1 MILLF
6 IVAVFLVTV
15 FLGIPLVWAILL
27 TAILPIFV
35 FGLSGYPL
43 QAVYLNFI
51 GGVEPNHFLAIPLF
65 IVAGELMSRGGVG
78 LRIIGFARAAFGF
91 MPGGLGMVVVGA
103 SMIFGGISGSA
114 IADSAA
120 IGSVMIKN
128 MAKEGYH
135 RPFAAGLVAAAGTI
149 GIIIPPSIPML
160 IYGFVGNVSVADL
173 FLAGMIPGVIFGLFF
188 MGVCYWVGKSTG
200 CDPGGRMTTKG
211 ELWRSFV
218 GTAPALFMPVL
229 ILGGIFTGWVTPT
242 EAAAV
247 AVVYGLFVTIVIY
260 RDFHLRDLPSLIIDA
275 FVTSAVVM
283 VVIGATTVL
292 GWMITLEQL
301 PQILVAFVQDLS
313 SSPWVFLLLVNVVM
327 LVLGLV
333 LDPVPAILL
342 TAPLFLPTAQSFGV
356 DPVHLGVIMTCNVA
370 VGLFTPP
377 VGATL
382 YVASR
387 ISGDGVLAIARA
399 MAPLYIAAL
408 GALML
413 VTYVPAVSMTMV
425 EIFR

>member
-1 MILLF
+1 MTLLF
-6 IVAVFLVTV
+6 VVFVFLASV
-15 FLGIPLVWAILL
+15 FLGMPLVWAILL
-27 TAILPIFV
+27 TAVLPIIV
-35 FGLSGYPL
+35 FDLGFPL
-43 QAVYLNFI
+43 QALYLNFI

-65 IVAGELMSRGGVG
+65 IIAGELMSRGGVG
-78 LRIIGFARAAFGF
+78 LRIINFARAAFGF

-128 MAKEGYH
+128 MAKKGYDKG
-135 RPFAAGLVAAAGTI
+135 FSAGLVASAGTI

-173 FLAGMIPGVIFGLFF
+173 FLAGMVPGIIFGVFF
-188 MGVCYWVGKSTG
+188 MGVCYYVGKSTG
-200 CDPGGRMTTKG
+200 CDAGGERVSRR
-211 ELWRSFV
+211 ELWTSFV
-218 GTAPALFMPVL
+218 GTAPALFMPIL

-242 EAAAV
+242 EAAAL
-247 AVVYGLFVTIVIY
+247 AVVYGLVVTMFVY
-260 RDFHLRDLPSLIIDA
+260 RDFHIKDLPKLLVDA

-292 GWMITLEQL
+292 GWLITLEQM
-301 PQILVAFVQDLS
+301 PQILVAFVQEFS
-313 SSPWVFLLLVNVVM
+313 NSPWMFLLLVNIV
-327 LVLGLV
+327 LLILGLV

-342 TAPLFLPTAQSFGV
+342 TAPLFLPTAQTFGV

-387 ISGDGVLAIARA
+387 ISGVGVLTIARK
-399 MAPLYIAAL
+399 MALLYIAAIA
-408 GALML
+408 ALLL

-425 EIFR
+425 GVFS

>member
-1 MILLF
+1 MTLLF
-6 IVAVFLVTV
+6 VVFVFLTTV
-15 FLGIPLVWAILL
+15 FLGVPLVWAILI
-27 TAILPIFV
+27 TAVLPVIV
-35 FGLSGYPL
+35 FDLGFPL
-43 QAVYLNFI
+43 QALYLNFI
-51 GGVEPNHFLAIPLF
+51 GGVEPNHFIAIPLF
-65 IVAGELMSRGGVG
+65 IIAGELMSRGGVG
-78 LRIIGFARAAFGF
+78 LRIINFARAAFGF

-128 MAKEGYH
+128 MAKQGYDKG
-135 RPFAAGLVAAAGTI
+135 FSAGLVAAAGTI

-173 FLAGMIPGVIFGLFF
+173 FLAGMVPGIIFGVFF
-188 MGVCYWVGKSTG
+188 MGVCFYVGKSTG
-200 CDPGGRMTTKG
+200 CDPGGQTVSRR
-211 ELWRSFV
+211 ELLASFIS
-218 GTAPALFMPVL
+218 TAPALFMPIL

-242 EAAAV
+242 EAAAL
-247 AVVYGLFVTIVIY
+247 AVVYGLIVTIFVY
-260 RDFHLRDLPSLIIDA
+260 RDFHIKDLPNLLVDA
-275 FVTSAVVM
+275 FITSAVVM

-292 GWMITLEQL
+292 GWLITLEQM
-301 PQILVAFVQDLS
+301 PQILVAFVQEFS
-313 SSPWVFLLLVNVVM
+313 NSPWMFLLLVNIVL

-342 TAPLFLPTAQSFGV
+342 TAPLFLPTAQTFGV

-387 ISGDGVLAIARA
+387 ISGVGVLSIARK
-399 MAPLYIAAL
+399 MALLYFAAILAL
-408 GALML
+408 GL

-425 EIFR
+425 YLFN

>member
-6 IVAVFLVTV
+6 VVAVFLGTV
-15 FLGIPLVWAILL
+15 FLGVPLVWAILI
-27 TAILPIFV
+27 TAVLPILV
-35 FGLSGYPL
+35 FDLGYPL
-43 QAVYLNFI
+43 QALYLNFI

-78 LRIIGFARAAFGF
+78 LRIIEFARAAFGF
-91 MPGGLGMVVVGA
+91 MAGGLGMVVVGA

-128 MAKEGYH
+128 MSREGYSTA
-135 RPFAAGLVAAAGTI
+135 FSAGLVAAAGTI

-160 IYGFVGNVSVADL
+160 IYGFVGNVSVAEL
-173 FLAGMIPGVIFGLFF
+173 FLAGMVPGILFGLFF

-200 CDPGGRMTTKG
+200 CDPGGRTTSAK
-211 ELWRSFV
+211 ELTRSFI

-242 EAAAV
+242 EAAAL
-247 AVVYGLFVTIVIY
+247 AVVYGLAVTMFVY
-260 RDFHLRDLPSLIIDA
+260 RDFRIRDLPKLMVDA

-292 GWMITLEQL
+292 GWLITLEQM
-301 PQILVAFVQDLS
+301 PQILVAFVQEVS
-313 SSPWVFLLLVNVVM
+313 SGPWMFLLLVNVVL

-342 TAPLFLPTAQSFGV
+342 TAPLFLPTAQAFGV

-387 ISGDGVLAIARA
+387 ISGVGVISIARA
-399 MAPLYIAAL
+399 MAPLYLAAIS
-408 GALML
+408 ALLL
-413 VTYVPAVSMTMV
+413 VTYVPAVSMSMV
-425 EIFR
+425 QLFR

>member
-6 IVAVFLVTV
+6 VVFVFLVTV
-15 FLGIPLVWAILL
+15 FLGVPLVWAILL
-27 TAILPIFV
+27 TAIVPILV
-35 FGLSGYPL
+35 FDLGYPL
-43 QAVYLNFI
+43 QALYLNFI

-120 IGSVMIKN
+120 IGSVMIRN
-128 MAKEGYH
+128 MAKEGYDKA
-135 RPFAAGLVAAAGTI
+135 FAAGLVAAAGTI

-173 FLAGMIPGVIFGLFF
+173 FLAGMIPGLIFGLAF
-188 MGVCYWVGKSTG
+188 MVVCYHVGRSTG
-200 CDPGGRMTTKG
+200 CDPGGRTTTRA
-211 ELWRSFV
+211 ELFRSFV
-218 GTAPALFMPVL
+218 GTTPALLMPVL
-229 ILGGIFTGWVTPT
+229 ILGGIFSGWVTPT

-247 AVVYGLFVTIVIY
+247 AVVYGLVVTTIVY
-260 RDFHLRDLPSLIIDA
+260 RDFHLRDLPGLLIDA

-292 GWMITLEQL
+292 GWLITLEQM
-301 PQILVAFVQDLS
+301 PQILVRFVEDVS
-313 SSPWVFLLLVNVVM
+313 SGPWVFLLLVNVVL

-387 ISGDGVLAIARA
+387 ISGVGVLTIARA
-399 MAPLYIAAL
+399 MALLYLAAIL
-408 GALML
+408 ALLL

-425 EIFR
+425 TLLG

>member
-6 IVAVFLVTV
+6 VVAVFLATV
-15 FLGIPLVWAILL
+15 FLGVPLVWAILI
-27 TAILPIFV
+27 TATLPVIV
-35 FGLSGYPL
+35 FDLGYPL
-43 QAVYLNFI
+43 QALFLNFI

-128 MAKEGYH
+128 MAKQGYTKA
-135 RPFAAGLVAAAGTI
+135 FAAGLVAAAGTI

-160 IYGFVGNVSVADL
+160 IYGFVGSVSVADL
-173 FLAGMIPGVIFGLFF
+173 FLAGMVPGIIFGLAF
-188 MGVCYWVGKSTG
+188 MAVCYYVGKSTG
-200 CDPGGRMTTKG
+200 CDPGGQTTSRRK
-211 ELWRSFV
+211 LWQSFI

-242 EAAAV
+242 EAAAL
-247 AVVYGLFVTIVIY
+247 AVVYGLIVTIFVY
-260 RDFHLRDLPSLIIDA
+260 RDFHIRDLPSLMIDA
-275 FVTSAVVM
+275 FVTSSVVM
-283 VVIGATTVL
+283 VVIGATSVL
-292 GWMITLEQL
+292 GWLITLEQM
-301 PQILVAFVQDLS
+301 PQILVGFVQDLS
-313 SSPWVFLLLVNVVM
+313 SSPWVFLLLVNIV
-327 LVLGLV
+327 LLILGLV

-342 TAPLFLPTAQSFGV
+342 TAPLFLPTAQTFGV

-387 ISGDGVLAIARA
+387 ISGVGVLSIARK
-399 MAPLYIAAL
+399 MGLLYAAAIS
-408 GALML
+408 ALLL

-425 EIFR
+425 HFFR

>member
-6 IVAVFLVTV
+6 VVFVFLVTV
-15 FLGIPLVWAILL
+15 FLGVPLVWAILL
-27 TAILPIFV
+27 TAIVPILV
-35 FGLSGYPL
+35 FDLGYPL
-43 QAVYLNFI
+43 QALYLNFI

-120 IGSVMIKN
+120 IGSVMIRN
-128 MAKEGYH
+128 MAKEGYDKA
-135 RPFAAGLVAAAGTI
+135 FAAGLVAAAGTI

-173 FLAGMIPGVIFGLFF
+173 FLAGMIPGLIFGLAF
-188 MGVCYWVGKSTG
+188 MVVCYHVGRSTG
-200 CDPGGRMTTKG
+200 CDPGGRTTTRG
-211 ELWRSFV
+211 ELFRSFI

-229 ILGGIFTGWVTPT
+229 ILGGIFSGWVTPT

-247 AVVYGLFVTIVIY
+247 AVVYGLVVTTIVY
-260 RDFHLRDLPSLIIDA
+260 GDFHLRDLPGLLIDA

-292 GWMITLEQL
+292 GWLITLEQM
-301 PQILVAFVQDLS
+301 PQILVRFVEDVS
-313 SSPWVFLLLVNVVM
+313 SGPWVFLLLVNVVL

-387 ISGDGVLAIARA
+387 ISGVGVLTIARA
-399 MAPLYIAAL
+399 MALLYLAAIL
-408 GALML
+408 ALLL

-425 EIFR
+425 TLLR

>member
-1 MILLF
+1 MTLLF
-6 IVAVFLVTV
+6 VVAVFLTTV
-15 FLGIPLVWAILL
+15 FLGVPLVWAILL
-27 TAILPIFV
+27 TAVLPIIV
-35 FGLSGYPL
+35 FDLGFPL
-43 QAVYLNFI
+43 QALYLNFI

-78 LRIIGFARAAFGF
+78 LRIIGFAKAAFGF

-128 MAKEGYH
+128 MGKQGYSVA
-135 RPFAAGLVAAAGTI
+135 FAAGLVAAAGTI

-173 FLAGMIPGVIFGLFF
+173 FLAGMIPGAIFGLFF
-188 MGVCYWVGKSTG
+188 MAVCYRVGKATG
-200 CDPGGRMTTKG
+200 CDPGGQKTDLG
-211 ELWRSFV
+211 ELGRSFV

-229 ILGGIFTGWVTPT
+229 ILGGIFSGWVTPT
-242 EAAAV
+242 EAAAL
-247 AVVYGLFVTIVIY
+247 AVVYGLVVTMFVY
-260 RDFHLRDLPSLIIDA
+260 RDFKLRELPRLIIDA
-275 FVTSAVVM
+275 FVMSATVM

-292 GWMITLEQL
+292 GWLITLEQM
-301 PQILVAFVQDLS
+301 PQILVGFVQDMS
-313 SSPWVFLLLVNVVM
+313 SSPWVFLLLVNVV
-327 LVLGLV
+327 LLILGLV

-342 TAPLFLPTAQSFGV
+342 TAPLFLPTAQAFGV

-387 ISGDGVLAIARA
+387 ISGVGVLSIARA
-399 MAPLYIAAL
+399 MAPLYIAAIA
-408 GALML
+408 ALLL

-425 EIFR
+425 ELFR

>member
-6 IVAVFLVTV
+6 VVAVFLTTV
-15 FLGIPLVWAILL
+15 FLGVPLVWAILL
-27 TAILPIFV
+27 TAVIPILV
-35 FGLSGYPL
+35 FDLGYPL
-43 QAVYLNFI
+43 QALFLNFI

-128 MAKEGYH
+128 MAREGYTKAY
-135 RPFAAGLVAAAGTI
+135 AAGLVAAAGTI

-160 IYGFVGNVSVADL
+160 IFGFVGNVSVADL
-173 FLAGMIPGVIFGLFF
+173 FLAGMIPGTVFGLAF
-188 MGVCYWVGKSTG
+188 MAVCYHVGKSTG
-200 CDPGGRMTTKG
+200 CDPGGRTTTRR
-211 ELWRSFV
+211 ELLSAFI
-218 GTAPALFMPVL
+218 GAAPALLMPIL
-229 ILGGIFTGWVTPT
+229 ILGGIFSGWVTPT

-247 AVVYGLFVTIVIY
+247 AVVYGLFVTIAVY
-260 RDFHLRDLPSLIIDA
+260 RDFHIRDLPRLMIDA
-275 FVTSAVVM
+275 FVTSSVVM

-292 GWMITLEQL
+292 GWLITLEQM
-301 PQILVAFVQDLS
+301 PTILVNFVENLS
-313 SSPWVFLLLVNVVM
+313 SSPWVFLLLVNIVM
-327 LVLGLV
+327 LILGLV

-342 TAPLFLPTAQSFGV
+342 TAPLFLPMAQTFGV

-387 ISGDGVLAIARA
+387 ISGVGVLSIARA
-399 MAPLYIAAL
+399 MAPLYIAAIA
-408 GALML
+408 ALLL

-425 EIFR
+425 HAFR

>member
-1 MILLF
+1 MTLLF
-6 IVAVFLVTV
+6 VVFVFLASV
-15 FLGIPLVWAILL
+15 FLGMPLVWAILL
-27 TAILPIFV
+27 TAVLPIIV
-35 FGLSGYPL
+35 FDLGFPL
-43 QAVYLNFI
+43 QALYLNFI

-65 IVAGELMSRGGVG
+65 IIAGELMSRGGVG
-78 LRIIGFARAAFGF
+78 LRIINFARASFGF

-128 MAKEGYH
+128 MAKKGYDKG
-135 RPFAAGLVAAAGTI
+135 FSAGLVASAGTI

-173 FLAGMIPGVIFGLFF
+173 FLAGMVPGIIFGVFF
-188 MGVCYWVGKSTG
+188 MGVCYYVGKSTG
-200 CDPGGRMTTKG
+200 CDAGGERVSRR
-211 ELWRSFV
+211 ELWTSFV
-218 GTAPALFMPVL
+218 GTAPALFMPIL

-242 EAAAV
+242 EAAAL
-247 AVVYGLFVTIVIY
+247 AVVYGLVVTMFVY
-260 RDFHLRDLPSLIIDA
+260 RDFHIKDLPKLLVDA

-292 GWMITLEQL
+292 GWLITLEQM
-301 PQILVAFVQDLS
+301 PQILVAFVQEFS
-313 SSPWVFLLLVNVVM
+313 NSPWMFLLLVNIV
-327 LVLGLV
+327 LLILGLV

-342 TAPLFLPTAQSFGV
+342 TAPLFLPTAQTFGV

-387 ISGDGVLAIARA
+387 ISGVGVLTIARK
-399 MAPLYIAAL
+399 MALLYIAAIA
-408 GALML
+408 ALLL

-425 EIFR
+425 GVFS

>member
-6 IVAVFLVTV
+6 VVAVFLTTV
-15 FLGIPLVWAILL
+15 FLGVPLVWAILL
-27 TAILPIFV
+27 TAVIPILV
-35 FGLSGYPL
+35 FDLGYPL
-43 QAVYLNFI
+43 QALFLNFI

-128 MAKEGYH
+128 MAREGYTKAY
-135 RPFAAGLVAAAGTI
+135 AAGLVAAAGTI

-160 IYGFVGNVSVADL
+160 IFGFVGNVSVADL
-173 FLAGMIPGVIFGLFF
+173 FLAGMIPGIVFGLAF
-188 MGVCYWVGKSTG
+188 MAVCYRVGKTTG
-200 CDPGGRMTTKG
+200 CDPGGRATTRR
-211 ELWRSFV
+211 ELWSAFI
-218 GTAPALFMPVL
+218 GAAPALLMPIL
-229 ILGGIFTGWVTPT
+229 ILGGIFSGWVTPT

-247 AVVYGLFVTIVIY
+247 AVVYGLVVTIAVY
-260 RDFHLRDLPSLIIDA
+260 RDFHIRDLPRLMVDA
-275 FVTSAVVM
+275 FVTSSVVM

-292 GWMITLEQL
+292 GWLITLEQM
-301 PQILVAFVQDLS
+301 PGILVSFVENLS
-313 SSPWVFLLLVNVVM
+313 SSPWVFLLLVNIVM
-327 LVLGLV
+327 LILGLV

-342 TAPLFLPTAQSFGV
+342 TAPLFLPMAQTFGV

-387 ISGDGVLAIARA
+387 ISGVGVLSIARA
-399 MAPLYIAAL
+399 MAPLYIAAIA
-408 GALML
+408 ALLL

-425 EIFR
+425 HLFR

>member
-6 IVAVFLVTV
+6 VVFVFLSTV
-15 FLGIPLVWAILL
+15 FLGVPLVWAILL
-27 TAILPIFV
+27 TAILPVLV
-35 FGLSGYPL
+35 FDLGFPL
-43 QAVYLNFI
+43 QALYLNFI

-128 MAKEGYH
+128 MAREGYDKG
-135 RPFAAGLVAAAGTI
+135 FSAGLVAAAGTI
-149 GIIIPPSIPML
+149 GIIIPPSIPLL

-173 FLAGMIPGVIFGLFF
+173 FLAGMVPGLIFGLFF
-188 MGVCYWVGKSTG
+188 MMVCYRVGKSTG
-200 CDPGGRMTTKG
+200 CDPGGRTTSRG
-211 ELWRSFV
+211 ELWDSFL
-218 GTAPALFMPVL
+218 GTAPALFMPIL
-229 ILGGIFTGWVTPT
+229 ILGGIFSGWVTPT
-242 EAAAV
+242 EAAAL
-247 AVVYGLFVTIVIY
+247 AVVYGLVVTIFVY
-260 RDFHLRDLPSLIIDA
+260 RDFKITDLPSLIVDS

-283 VVIGATTVL
+283 VVIGATSVL
-292 GWMITLEQL
+292 GWLITLEQM
-301 PQILVAFVQDLS
+301 PQIMASFVQELS
-313 SSPWVFLLLVNVVM
+313 DGPWMFLLLVNVV
-327 LVLGLV
+327 LLLLGLV

-342 TAPLFLPTAQSFGV
+342 TAPLFLPTAQLYGV
-356 DPVHLGVIMTCNVA
+356 DPVHLGIIMTCNVA

-387 ISGDGVLAIARA
+387 ISGVGVLSIARK
-399 MAPLYIAAL
+399 MAPLYLVAITAL
-408 GALML
+408 LL
-413 VTYVPAVSMTMV
+413 VTYIPAVSMTMV
-425 EIFR
+425 HFFR

>member
-1 MILLF
+1 MTLLF
-6 IVAVFLVTV
+6 VVAVFLTTV
-15 FLGIPLVWAILL
+15 FLGVPLVWAILL
-27 TAILPIFV
+27 TAVLPIIV
-35 FGLSGYPL
+35 FDLGFPL
-43 QAVYLNFI
+43 QALYLNFI

-78 LRIIGFARAAFGF
+78 LRIIGFAKAAFGF

-128 MAKEGYH
+128 MGKQGYSVA
-135 RPFAAGLVAAAGTI
+135 FAAGLVAAAGTI

-160 IYGFVGNVSVADL
+160 IYGFVGNVSVAEL
-173 FLAGMIPGVIFGLFF
+173 FLAGMVPGALFGLFF
-188 MGVCYWVGKSTG
+188 MAVCYRVGKATG
-200 CDPGGRMTTKG
+200 CDPGGHKTDIG
-211 ELWRSFV
+211 ELGRSFV
-218 GTAPALFMPVL
+218 GTSPALFMPVL
-229 ILGGIFTGWVTPT
+229 ILGGIFSGWVTPT
-242 EAAAV
+242 EAAAL
-247 AVVYGLFVTIVIY
+247 AVVYGLIVTIFVY
-260 RDFHLRDLPSLIIDA
+260 RDFKIRDLPHLMIDA
-275 FVTSAVVM
+275 FVMSATVM

-292 GWMITLEQL
+292 GWLITLEQM
-301 PQILVAFVQDLS
+301 PQILVGFVQEMS
-313 SSPWVFLLLVNVVM
+313 SSTWVFLLLVNIVL

-342 TAPLFLPTAQSFGV
+342 TAPLFLPTAQQFGV

-387 ISGDGVLAIARA
+387 ISGVGVLSIARA
-399 MAPLYIAAL
+399 MAPLYIAAIS
-408 GALML
+408 ALLL

>member
-6 IVAVFLVTV
+6 VVAVFLVTV
-15 FLGIPLVWAILL
+15 FLGVPLVWAILL
-27 TAILPIFV
+27 TAILPILV
-35 FGLSGYPL
+35 FDLGYPL
-43 QAVYLNFI
+43 QALYLNFI

-65 IVAGELMSRGGVG
+65 IIAGELMSRGGVG

-128 MAKEGYH
+128 MAKQGYTLA
-135 RPFAAGLVAAAGTI
+135 FAAGLVAAAGTI

-160 IYGFVGNVSVADL
+160 IYGFVGSVSVGDL
-173 FLAGMIPGVIFGLFF
+173 FLAGMVPGILFGLAF
-188 MGVCYWVGKSTG
+188 MAVCYHVGKSTG
-200 CDPGGRMTTKG
+200 CDPGGRTTSRA
-211 ELWRSFV
+211 ELWSSFV
-218 GTAPALFMPVL
+218 GTAPALMMPVL

-242 EAAAV
+242 EAAALAV
-247 AVVYGLFVTIVIY
+247 AYGLFVTIVIY
-260 RDFHLRDLPSLIIDA
+260 RDFKIRDLPALMIDA
-275 FVTSAVVM
+275 FVTSATVM
-283 VVIGATTVL
+283 VVIGATSVL
-292 GWMITLEQL
+292 GWLITLEQM
-301 PQILVAFVQDLS
+301 PQILVAFVEDLS
-313 SSPWVFLLLVNVVM
+313 STPWMFLLLVNVVL

-342 TAPLFLPTAQSFGV
+342 TAPLFLPTAQAFNV

-387 ISGDGVLAIARA
+387 ISGVGVISIARKMGLLYLAAIA
-399 MAPLYIAAL
+399 M
-408 GALML
+408 LML
-413 VTYVPAVSMTMV
+413 VTYVPAVSLTV
-425 EIFR
+425 VDLFH

>member
-1 MILLF
+1 M
-6 IVAVFLVTV
+6 
-15 FLGIPLVWAILL
+15 PLVWAILL
-27 TAILPIFV
+27 TAVLPIIV
-35 FGLSGYPL
+35 FDLGFPL
-43 QAVYLNFI
+43 QALYLNFI
-51 GGVEPNHFLAIPLF
+51 GGVEPNHFIAIPLF
-65 IVAGELMSRGGVG
+65 IIAGELMSRGGVG
-78 LRIIGFARAAFGF
+78 MRIITFARAAFGF

-128 MAKEGYH
+128 MAKQGYDKG
-135 RPFAAGLVAAAGTI
+135 FSAGLVASAGTI

-173 FLAGMIPGVIFGLFF
+173 FLAGMVPGILFGVFF
-188 MGVCYWVGKSTG
+188 MGVCYYVGKASG
-200 CDPGGRMTTKG
+200 CDAGGERVSRR
-211 ELWRSFV
+211 ELWTSFV
-218 GTAPALFMPVL
+218 GTAPALFMPIL
-229 ILGGIFTGWVTPT
+229 ILGGIFSGWVTPT
-242 EAAAV
+242 EAAAL
-247 AVVYGLFVTIVIY
+247 AVVYGLVVTMFVY
-260 RDFHLRDLPSLIIDA
+260 RDFKIEDLPKLLIDA

-292 GWMITLEQL
+292 GWLITLEQM
-301 PQILVAFVQDLS
+301 PQILVAFVQEFS
-313 SSPWVFLLLVNVVM
+313 NSPWMFLLLVNIVL

-342 TAPLFLPTAQSFGV
+342 TAPLFLPTAQTFGV

-387 ISGDGVLAIARA
+387 ISGVGVLTIARK
-399 MAPLYIAAL
+399 MALLYIAAIS
-408 GALML
+408 ALLL

-425 EIFR
+425 GIFS

>member
-1 MILLF
+1 MTLLF
-6 IVAVFLVTV
+6 VVFVFLASV
-15 FLGIPLVWAILL
+15 FLGMPLVWAILL
-27 TAILPIFV
+27 TAVLPIIV
-35 FGLSGYPL
+35 FDLGFPL
-43 QAVYLNFI
+43 QALYLNFI
-51 GGVEPNHFLAIPLF
+51 GGVEPNHFIAIPLF
-65 IVAGELMSRGGVG
+65 IIAGELMSRGGVG
-78 LRIIGFARAAFGF
+78 MRIITFARAAFGF

-128 MAKEGYH
+128 MAKQGYDKG
-135 RPFAAGLVAAAGTI
+135 FSAGLVASAGTI

-173 FLAGMIPGVIFGLFF
+173 FLAGMVPGIIFGLFF
-188 MGVCYWVGKSTG
+188 MGVCYYVGKTSG
-200 CDPGGRMTTKG
+200 CDAGGERVSRR
-211 ELWRSFV
+211 ELWNSFI

-229 ILGGIFTGWVTPT
+229 ILGGIFSGWVTPT
-242 EAAAV
+242 EAAAL
-247 AVVYGLFVTIVIY
+247 AVVYGLAVTSFVY
-260 RDFHLRDLPSLIIDA
+260 RDFNIKDLPKLLVDA

-292 GWMITLEQL
+292 GWLITLEQM
-301 PQILVAFVQDLS
+301 PQILVTFVQEFS
-313 SSPWVFLLLVNVVM
+313 SSPWMFLLLVNIVL

-342 TAPLFLPTAQSFGV
+342 TAPLFLPTAQAFGV

-387 ISGDGVLAIARA
+387 ISGVGVLSIARK
-399 MAPLYIAAL
+399 MALLYTAAIAAL
-408 GALML
+408 LL

-425 EIFR
+425 GVFN